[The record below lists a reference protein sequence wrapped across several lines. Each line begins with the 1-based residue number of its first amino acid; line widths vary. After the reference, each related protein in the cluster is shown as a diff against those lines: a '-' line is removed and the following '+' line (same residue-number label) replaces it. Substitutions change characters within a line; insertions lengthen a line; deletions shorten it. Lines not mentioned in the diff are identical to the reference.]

1 MRNLTEKEQLLLEG
15 YTGSHGETSDGKG
28 NILERW
34 DNRELEKHKVLM
46 HNQLWDIFN
55 ERFEKEVPI
64 HKQMNYLSGAVIGD
78 EGKELWERKN
88 ALHAEYEERKRMIY
102 AATTCDEAHE
112 AAHYPMEMLK
122 NAKSK

>member
-1 MRNLTEKEQLLLEG
+1 MRNLTEQEQKLLEG
-15 YTGSHGETSDGKG
+15 YVGDHGEVSDGKG

-55 ERFEKEVPI
+55 ERFEKEAPL
-64 HKQMNYLSGAVIGD
+64 HKQVNYVTGAITGE
-78 EGKELWERKN
+78 EGKALRDKKD
-88 ALHAEYEERKRMIY
+88 ALHAEYEERKRRIY
-102 AATTCDEAHE
+102 AATTCEEAHE

-122 NAKSK
+122 

>member
-1 MRNLTEKEQLLLEG
+1 MRNLTEHEKQLLDG
-15 YTGSHGETSDGKG
+15 YVGDHGEVSDGKG

-46 HNQLWDIFN
+46 HNQLW
-55 ERFEKEVPI
+55 ERFNQRFEEEVPL
-64 HKQMNYLSGAVIGD
+64 HKQINYVMGAISED
-78 EGKELWERKN
+78 EGRELREKKEL
-88 ALHAEYEERKRMIY
+88 LHAEYEEHKRMIY

-122 NAKSK
+122 NA